1 MSAKTDA
8 PGKTDSTWD
17 LEGINDWVPLA
28 EGSAGDGAF
37 GVEGILVHEL
47 DDLSYFDGLIF
58 KLEHDECA
66 TLGIGER
73 AGTTDLAL
81 LVQRADELAVLRSGL
96 GDDRVV
102 GVVLIGHCEIFHV
115 IHASVQRVRERDVQ
129 HMGRE
134 GAALVVPLWH

>member
-1 MSAKTDA
+1 M
-8 PGKTDSTWD
+8 TDSTWD

-28 EGSAGDGAF
+28 EGSAGDRAF
-37 GVEGILVHEL
+37 RVEGILVHEL
-47 DDLSYFDGLIF
+47 DDLSYLDGLIF

-81 LVQRADELAVLRSGL
+81 LLQRADELAVLRSGL

-102 GVVLIGHCEIFHV
+102 GVVLIGHCEILHV
-115 IHASVQRVRERDVQ
+115 VHASAPRIREKAVKCVGEAVIPR
-129 HMGRE
+129 
-134 GAALVVPLWH
+134 L

>member
-28 EGSAGDGAF
+28 EGSAGDRAF
-37 GVEGILVHEL
+37 RVEGILVHEL
-47 DDLSYFDGLIF
+47 DDLSYLDGLIF

-96 GDDRVV
+96 GDDRVL
-102 GVVLIGHCEIFHV
+102 GVVLIGHCEILHV
-115 IHASVQRVRERDVQ
+115 VHASAPRIREKAVKRVGEAVIPR
-129 HMGRE
+129 
-134 GAALVVPLWH
+134 L

>member
-37 GVEGILVHEL
+37 GVEGVLIHEL
-47 DDLSYFDGLIF
+47 DDLSYLDGF
-58 KLEHDECA
+58 VFELEDDECTA
-66 TLGIGER
+66 LGISKR
-73 AGTTDLAL
+73 AGTANLAL
-81 LVQRADELAVLRSGL
+81 LLQRANELAVLRASL
-96 GDDRVV
+96 GDDRVL